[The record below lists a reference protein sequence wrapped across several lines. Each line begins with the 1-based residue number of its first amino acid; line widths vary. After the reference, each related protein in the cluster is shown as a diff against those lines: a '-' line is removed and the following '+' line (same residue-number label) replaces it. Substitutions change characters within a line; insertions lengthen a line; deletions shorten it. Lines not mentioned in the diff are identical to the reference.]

1 MLADKNFQLRRRR
14 PSLVNLTMIGLALFA
29 AILHASWNA
38 FLRSGADRMWSVT
51 VMSIS
56 GTIVSVPLILIY
68 PLPSPT
74 ALAFIIASSALQ
86 TAYSFFLVVAYRYGD
101 LGQVYPIIRGTVPLL
116 VTLTGILFLGVH
128 LETPQIAGV
137 ALITLGIMSLVLGRS
152 GVSAISLAL
161 ALLTGALISTYALID
176 STGIRHVEQTMTY
189 SAWVLLI
196 YGLMMVAVYCVMRG
210 RLRIDFR
217 SREAQKALGG
227 GVFALIAY
235 AAVIAAYSFGPA
247 GPVTA
252 IRETSVVFAVIIGR
266 LFLGEA
272 LTPKRIFA
280 CVVVAAGAILI
291 GR

>member
-1 MLADKNFQLRRRR
+1 
-14 PSLVNLTMIGLALFA
+14 MIGLALLA

-56 GTIVSVPLILIY
+56 GTIVALPLVLIY

-74 ALAFIIASSALQ
+74 ALAFVIASSALQ
-86 TAYSFFLVVAYRYGD
+86 TAYSFFLVAAYRYGD
-101 LGQVYPIIRGTVPLL
+101 LGQVYPIVRGTVPLL
-116 VTLTGILFLGVH
+116 VTLAGILFLGVH

-137 ALITLGIMSLVLGRS
+137 VLIAIGIMSLVLGRS
-152 GVSAISLAL
+152 RVSGVSLAL
-161 ALLTGALISTYALID
+161 ALLTGTIIATYALVD
-176 STGIRHVEQTMTY
+176 STGIGHVEQTMTY
-189 SAWVLLI
+189 AAWVLLV
-196 YGLMMVAVYCVMRG
+196 YGLMMIATYTVMRG
-210 RLRIDFR
+210 RLRIDIR
-217 SREAQKALGG
+217 SLEARKALGG

-235 AAVIAAYSFGPA
+235 AAIIGAYSFGPA

-252 IRETSVVFAVIIGR
+252 IRETSVVFAVLIGR
-266 LFLGEA
+266 IFLGEA

-280 CVVVAAGAILI
+280 CAVVAAGAILI

>member
-1 MLADKNFQLRRRR
+1 M
-14 PSLVNLTMIGLALFA
+14 TMIGLALFA

-56 GTIVSVPLILIY
+56 GTIVAVPLILIY

-74 ALAFIIASSALQ
+74 ALVFIIASSALQ
-86 TAYSFFLVVAYRYGD
+86 TAYSFILVAAYRYGD
-101 LGQVYPIIRGTVPLL
+101 LGQVYPIVRGTVPLL
-116 VTLTGILFLGVH
+116 VTLASILFLGVH

-137 ALITLGIMSLVLGRS
+137 ALIATGIMSLVLGRS
-152 GVSAISLAL
+152 GVSPVSLAL
-161 ALLTGALISTYALID
+161 ALVCGSIISTYALID
-176 STGIRHVEQTMTY
+176 SSGVRHVEQTMTY
-189 SAWVLLI
+189 SAWVLLV
-196 YGLMMVAVYCVMRG
+196 YGIMMVAVYCVMRG
-210 RLRIDFR
+210 RLSIDFR

-235 AAVIAAYSFGPA
+235 AAVVAAYSLGPA

-266 LFLGEA
+266 IFLGEA

>member
-1 MLADKNFQLRRRR
+1 M
-14 PSLVNLTMIGLALFA
+14 TMIGLALFA

-86 TAYSFFLVVAYRYGD
+86 TAYSFILVAAYRYGD
-101 LGQVYPIIRGTVPLL
+101 LGQVYPIVRGTVPLL
-116 VTLTGILFLGVH
+116 VTLASILFLGVH

-137 ALITLGIMSLVLGRS
+137 ALIATGIMSLVLGRS
-152 GVSAISLAL
+152 GVSPVSLGLAL
-161 ALLTGALISTYALID
+161 VCGSIISTYALID
-176 STGIRHVEQTMTY
+176 SSGVRHVDETMTY

-196 YGLMMVAVYCVMRG
+196 YGVMMVAVYCVMRG
-210 RLRIDFR
+210 RLSIDFR
-217 SREAQKALGG
+217 SRETRKALGG

-235 AAVIAAYSFGPA
+235 AAVVAAYSLGPA

>member
-1 MLADKNFQLRRRR
+1 
-14 PSLVNLTMIGLALFA
+14 MIGLALFA

-56 GTIVSVPLILIY
+56 GTIVAVPLILIY

-74 ALAFIIASSALQ
+74 ALAFIIVSSALQ
-86 TAYSFFLVVAYRYGD
+86 TAYSFILVAAYRYGD
-101 LGQVYPIIRGTVPLL
+101 LGQVYPIVRGTVPLL
-116 VTLTGILFLGVH
+116 VTLASILFLGVH

-137 ALITLGIMSLVLGRS
+137 AFIAVGIMSLVLGRS
-152 GVSAISLAL
+152 GVSPASLGLAL
-161 ALLTGALISTYALID
+161 VCGTIISTYALVD
-176 STGIRHVEQTMTY
+176 SSGIRHVEQTMTY
-189 SAWVLLI
+189 SAWVLLV
-196 YGLMMVAVYCVMRG
+196 YGVMMVAVYWMMRG
-210 RLRIDFR
+210 RLKVDIK
-217 SREAQKALGG
+217 SREAQKALAG
-227 GVFALIAY
+227 GVFAMIAY
-235 AAVIAAYSFGPA
+235 AAVVAAYSLGPA

-252 IRETSVVFAVIIGR
+252 IRETSMVFAVLIGR
-266 LFLGEA
+266 IFLGEA